1 MTDGGRN
8 GEMVVKGYPLSVLRQ
23 ISSWNLMYSMVA
35 LVHNTVLSTWTLLRE
50 ILNVITQKWYNYMR

>member
-35 LVHNTVLSTWTLLRE
+35 LVHNAVLSTWTLLRE